1 MNKLFFLA
9 IAAVSASC
17 AFGLAGNGDVE
28 AVEREAKGFASIEV
42 SGSAVVRVR
51 KAPSTRVVV
60 TTDSN
65 LQSAFD
71 VSVRG
76 STLRLGWK
84 PGTMIRRVTR
94 IEVDVYLPDL
104 EGLSLSGSCE
114 LETMDGFS
122 GDALSIA
129 QSGSGSIEAS
139 RLSYRSVDVGLSGSG
154 DTSLSGSMDA
164 IAVRSSGSGKV
175 RLDGEGDGAS
185 LEMSGSSVV
194 DAEGFACDDVRI
206 VISGSGKASVN
217 VRKTLDVT
225 ASGSGTVRYRGDARV
240 SAKTSGSGTVR
251 PID

>member
-1 MNKLFFLA
+1 
-9 IAAVSASC
+9 
-17 AFGLAGNGDVE
+17 
-28 AVEREAKGFASIEV
+28 
-42 SGSAVVRVR
+42 
-51 KAPSTRVVV
+51 
-60 TTDSN
+60 
-65 LQSAFD
+65 
-71 VSVRG
+71 
-76 STLRLGWK
+76 
-84 PGTMIRRVTR
+84 
-94 IEVDVYLPDL
+94 
-104 EGLSLSGSCE
+104 
-114 LETMDGFS
+114 MDGFS